1 MRTEIASELKSLR
14 LYGMASAW
22 DDLLGQGE
30 TAALQS
36 ARWLLE
42 HLLQAEGVDRAMR
55 SVSYQMK
62 AARFPMH
69 RDLAGFD
76 FAEAEVDEVLVR
88 RLHTTQFLEAAQNV
102 VFIGGPGTGK
112 THLATAIGIEAI
124 QRHGRRVR
132 FFSTVELVNALE
144 QEKALGKPGKMA
156 YRLMYVDLVVAA
168 C

>member
-76 FAEAEVDEVLVR
+76 FEASAVERVLVDDELALAGSANLDGR
-88 RLHTTQFLEAAQNV
+88 SLFLNYEMMIAFYDQPA
-102 VFIGGPGTGK
+102 
-112 THLATAIGIEAI
+112 
-124 QRHGRRVR
+124 
-132 FFSTVELVNALE
+132 
-144 QEKALGKPGKMA
+144 
-156 YRLMYVDLVVAA
+156 VAA
-168 C
+168 FARWVEARRKECRPYLYRRPGLMREVAEGLLLWLAFQL

>member
-62 AARFPMH
+62 AARFPCTGIWPASTS
-69 RDLAGFD
+69 RP
-76 FAEAEVDEVLVR
+76 R
-88 RLHTTQFLEAAQNV
+88 RWSGCWSVSWPA
-102 VFIGGPGTGK
+102 
-112 THLATAIGIEAI
+112 
-124 QRHGRRVR
+124 
-132 FFSTVELVNALE
+132 
-144 QEKALGKPGKMA
+144 
-156 YRLMYVDLVVAA
+156 
-168 C
+168 

>member
-55 SVSYQMK
+55 SVSYQMMMAVEIK
-62 AARFPMH
+62 KEGTAR
-69 RDLAGFD
+69 
-76 FAEAEVDEVLVR
+76 
-88 RLHTTQFLEAAQNV
+88 
-102 VFIGGPGTGK
+102 
-112 THLATAIGIEAI
+112 
-124 QRHGRRVR
+124 
-132 FFSTVELVNALE
+132 
-144 QEKALGKPGKMA
+144 
-156 YRLMYVDLVVAA
+156 
-168 C
+168 

>member
-76 FAEAEVDEVLVR
+76 FEASAVERVLVSQ
-88 RLHTTQFLEAAQNV
+88 LASLAFTDQAHNV
-102 VFIGGPGTGK
+102 VLIGGPGPGK
-112 THLATAIGIEAI
+112 TH
-124 QRHGRRVR
+124 
-132 FFSTVELVNALE
+132 
-144 QEKALGKPGKMA
+144 
-156 YRLMYVDLVVAA
+156 
-168 C
+168 

>member
-1 MRTEIASELKSLR
+1 MSTDVLLELKGLR

-22 DDLLGQGE
+22 GDLLGQGE

-76 FAEAEVDEVLVR
+76 FEPR
-88 RLHTTQFLEAAQNV
+88 RWSGRWSANWLAWRSPMTPTTW
-102 VFIGGPGTGK
+102 
-112 THLATAIGIEAI
+112 
-124 QRHGRRVR
+124 
-132 FFSTVELVNALE
+132 
-144 QEKALGKPGKMA
+144 
-156 YRLMYVDLVVAA
+156 

>member
-1 MRTEIASELKSLR
+1 
-14 LYGMASAW
+14 MASAW
-22 DDLLGQGE
+22 GDLLGQGE

-76 FAEAEVDEVLVR
+76 FDASAVERKRPVS
-88 RLHTTQFLEAAQNV
+88 
-102 VFIGGPGTGK
+102 
-112 THLATAIGIEAI
+112 TALPRACRSGSE
-124 QRHGRRVR
+124 
-132 FFSTVELVNALE
+132 S
-144 QEKALGKPGKMA
+144 LGLN
-156 YRLMYVDLVVAA
+156 R
-168 C
+168 